1 MTISNNM
8 IGIVD
13 DEIDITDLFR
23 DALCRISGVLVFTF
37 NDSLKALEHFT
48 VNMERYLLVLS
59 DFRMPGLNG
68 LELLRKVKTL
78 NPYVRTILMS
88 AFEVEGDPIFH
99 KYLKDDVINTFFQKP
114 ITISHLYNEVNSQ
127 IHTYQLSH
135 NRK

>member
-1 MTISNNM
+1 MTISNNI

-37 NDSLKALEHFT
+37 NDPLKALQHFT
-48 VNMERYLLVLS
+48 INKERYLLILS

-68 LELLRKVKTL
+68 LELLMKVKTL
-78 NPYVRTILMS
+78 NPHVRTILMS
-88 AFEVEGDPIFH
+88 AFEVESDPIFH

-114 ITISHLYNEVNSQ
+114 IPISHLCNEVNNQ
-127 IHTYQLSH
+127 IHAYQLCFD
-135 NRK
+135 RK